1 LIYTAGCRDD
11 NRTFLLSLPVILAS
25 MMLLEWD
32 GRRLTADGLIG
43 IYPLRQT
50 ITKQNDR
57 MITKMRFITKTAMF
71 FAKH

>member
-1 LIYTAGCRDD
+1 
-11 NRTFLLSLPVILAS
+11 

-32 GRRLTADGLIG
+32 DRYQTAGDLIG
-43 IYPLRQT
+43 IYPRRQT
-50 ITKQNDR
+50 ITKQQNG

>member
-1 LIYTAGCRDD
+1 M
-11 NRTFLLSLPVILAS
+11 AS

-32 GRRLTADGLIG
+32 GRRLTAGGLIG

-50 ITKQNDR
+50 MTKQNDR

>member
-1 LIYTAGCRDD
+1 MTYTAGCKDD
-11 NRTFLLSLPVILAS
+11 NHSFLLSLPVILTS

-32 GRRLTADGLIG
+32 DRYQTAGDLIG
-43 IYPLRQT
+43 IYPRRQT
-50 ITKQNDR
+50 ITKQQNG